1 MSAPRIHVPLLLA
14 PAGLVLLSLTVSA
27 IRGPYDLGMNLDP
40 EYQVL
45 LNSLNLA
52 TLKPSYY
59 IEHPATTLQVLTVA
73 VILVRWALTGFTA
86 GWDSVAEAVVTDH
99 VAYLRTLNIVM
110 VLLLAALL
118 YVAARRVCRLTGFL
132 PGALVFQ
139 VSVFM
144 FLVPVESLGQA
155 RPELAL
161 LIAGTAVA
169 IPLAKLIFGPNTEA
183 AAGDPRLAAIAGVL
197 VAAGI
202 ATKLNFFPLA
212 LFGLL
217 FAGWRQK
224 LRFAAAAALSLPV
237 LLLPI
242 AGHAP
247 AFFHRAANLVLRT
260 GHPLRGEVGLPSAS
274 EFAANVAQSWRDEP
288 YLFCLAAFH
297 AAVLLITWLAA
308 RDGSAGVLRAP
319 RRAMLAGLGIIVL
332 HTALAARNY
341 RYHYILPALLALPL
355 INAAAVELLRNTS
368 LRRAL
373 RIGLAIIGVILG
385 YEGLRQNYF
394 RFRWYAGWKQSH
406 LASLA
411 ELAVIR
417 ERQPDCLV
425 IGFYRSSAPTF
436 ALAFGNWL
444 AQEGNGR
451 TLERVYPG
459 QIHMATH
466 SGVFYDWQR
475 NEVRGIVE
483 RRVAAGG
490 CVLVQGEA
498 SERRAVTGFQ
508 TRVLYE
514 PPESVYQGEGL
525 YRLDAD
531 ARNPAL
537 IDRPEAPSH
546 AITRETRQPTPAAAE
561 YVFETEE
568 GGRYAIR
575 LRYSAAG
582 GESPVRVWLNG
593 ELVSDFACHQPTGGA
608 GPEYRKWHETGAG
621 RFRAGKNTV
630 RIQADEPAPAVDR
643 VAILPIR

>member
-1 MSAPRIHVPLLLA
+1 MSARRFHLPLLLA
-14 PAGLVLLSLTVSA
+14 PAGVVALSIVITA

-73 VILVRWALTGFTA
+73 VILVRWALTGFTT
-86 GWDSVAEAVVTDH
+86 GWDSVAAAVVTDH
-99 VAYLRTLNIVM
+99 GAYLRTLNVVM

-118 YVAARRVCRLTGFL
+118 YWAGRRVHRLTGFL

-139 VSVFM
+139 LSVFM

-161 LIAGTAVA
+161 LIAGTALA
-169 IPLAKLIFGPNTEA
+169 IPFARLIFGPNTEGA
-183 AAGDPRLAAIAGVL
+183 VREPRLAATAGVL

-217 FAGWRQK
+217 FAGWKQK
-224 LRFAAAAALSLPV
+224 LRFVGAAALAMPV

-247 AFFHRAANLVLRT
+247 AFLYRAVNLVLRT
-260 GHPLRGEVGLPSAS
+260 GHPLRGEVGLPGLG
-274 EFAANVAQSWRDEP
+274 EFTANIIRTYRDEP
-288 YLFCLAAFH
+288 YLYYLAAYY
-297 AAVLLITWLAA
+297 AGVLLITWLAA
-308 RDGSAGVLRAP
+308 KGGTAAALRSP
-319 RRAMLAGLGIIVL
+319 RRAMLIGLGIIVL
-332 HTALAARNY
+332 HTALTARNY
-341 RYHYILPALLALPL
+341 RYHYILPALLVTPL
-355 INAAAVELLRNTS
+355 LNVAAVELMRKAS
-368 LRRAL
+368 LARTL
-373 RIGLAIIGVILG
+373 RIGLAVIGVLLG

-394 RFRWYAGWKQSH
+394 RLHWYAGWKQNH

-411 ELAVIR
+411 ELTAIR

-425 IGFYRSSAPTF
+425 IGYYRSSAPTF

-444 AQEGNGR
+444 AQEGNGK

-483 RRVAAGG
+483 RRVAGGG

-498 SERRAVTGFQ
+498 SERRAITGFQ

-514 PPESVYQGEGL
+514 PPTSVYQGEGL

-531 ARNPAL
+531 TGNAGL
-537 IDRPEAPSH
+537 IDQLEAPGF
-546 AITRETRQPTPAAAE
+546 ATVRETQQPAPAGAE
-561 YVFETEE
+561 YTFDTEE

-593 ELVSDFACHQPTGGA
+593 ELVSDFACNQPTGGA
-608 GPEYRKWHETGAG
+608 GPEYLKWHEIGAG
-621 RFRAGKNTV
+621 RFRAGENTV